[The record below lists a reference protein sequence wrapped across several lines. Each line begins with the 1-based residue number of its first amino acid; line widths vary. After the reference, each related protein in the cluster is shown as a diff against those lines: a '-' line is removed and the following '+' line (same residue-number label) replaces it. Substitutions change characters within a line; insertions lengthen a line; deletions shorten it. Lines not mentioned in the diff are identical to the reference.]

1 MKTTKKSGGSG
12 FPTVFYDGSCHLCAR
27 SVRFI
32 LKYDRKKRFRFASL
46 QSVTAKTLEI
56 INLKDDSVILY
67 EEGKILMKSQAAIR
81 IAILLGFPW
90 SVAGI
95 FAVIPVSWRDT
106 IYDLIAR
113 NRHRWPGSS
122 QYCEIGRS
130 TPDDRILP

>member
-12 FPTVFYDGSCHLCAR
+12 YPTVLYDGSCHLCVR

-32 LKYDRKKRFRFASL
+32 RKYDRNKRFRFASL
-46 QSVTAKTLEI
+46 QSETAKTLEI
-56 INLKDDSVILY
+56 IDPKEDSVILH

-90 SVAGI
+90 SIAGI
-95 FAVIPVSWRDT
+95 FAVIPLSWRDAV
-106 IYDLIAR
+106 YDIIAR
-113 NRHRWPGSS
+113 NRHRWFGTS
-122 QYCEIGRS
+122 QYCETGRS